1 MCIYRRMKEMAKKR
15 RQMKKN
21 KKKELLTERIYDMLI
36 EMNEHQSVQD
46 RCQNR
51 FYEEMCKV
59 RQFRKNMENE
69 SKKYAML
76 RDCMV
81 DNITFDKET
90 EKILKPYV
98 EQLDFFLEQKGFRIL
113 KAKEGDDFDPKIHK
127 PVARVEVDKEELHGK
142 IASVYQEG
150 YWMEDEPAPFQ
161 KIMVD
166 VYVYVNPLNSQNK

>member
-98 EQLDFFLEQKGFRIL
+98 EQLDFFLDQKGVRIL
-113 KAKEGDDFDPKIHK
+113 KANEGDDFDPKLHK
-127 PVARVEVDKEELHGK
+127 PVARVEVDNEELHGK

-150 YWMEDEPAPFQ
+150 YWMESEPAPFQ
-161 KIMVD
+161 KVMVD
-166 VYVYVNPLNSQNK
+166 VYVYVNPLNSQNE

>member
-1 MCIYRRMKEMAKKR
+1 MAKKR

-36 EMNEHQSVQD
+36 EMNEHQSVLD

-81 DNITFDKET
+81 DNIT
-90 EKILKPYV
+90 
-98 EQLDFFLEQKGFRIL
+98 
-113 KAKEGDDFDPKIHK
+113 
-127 PVARVEVDKEELHGK
+127 
-142 IASVYQEG
+142 
-150 YWMEDEPAPFQ
+150 
-161 KIMVD
+161 
-166 VYVYVNPLNSQNK
+166 

>member
-1 MCIYRRMKEMAKKR
+1 MAKKR
-15 RQMKKN
+15 RQTKKN
-21 KKKELLTERIYDMLI
+21 KKKEQLTERIYDMLI

-46 RCQNR
+46 RCKNR

-98 EQLDFFLEQKGFRIL
+98 EQLDFFWIRKVFVFLRQMRGMIL
-113 KAKEGDDFDPKIHK
+113 IQSFIS
-127 PVARVEVDKEELHGK
+127 R
-142 IASVYQEG
+142 
-150 YWMEDEPAPFQ
+150 
-161 KIMVD
+161 
-166 VYVYVNPLNSQNK
+166 